1 MVMFLMSYHYHH
13 ENVIVMINK
22 YFYQSFY
29 VEPDVNDPDRE
40 AKVLDMHNTSMKFV
54 SQYLNLGC
62 RTGNVQAEEMTA
74 LVEECFPL
82 LRPFL
87 AEQRASRD
95 SNLDAGMN
103 SIDYDALSLH
113 LIILTTTDWLA
124 LFRICEL
131 EEARRGRAIRSVYL
145 Q

>member
-1 MVMFLMSYHYHH
+1 MVMFLMSYHYCH

-29 VEPDVNDPDRE
+29 VEPDVNDPDRD
-40 AKVLDMHNTSMKFV
+40 AKVLHMHDTSMKFIAR
-54 SQYLNLGC
+54 YLNLGS
-62 RTGNVQAEEMTA
+62 RTGNVQAEEMTS

-95 SNLDAGMN
+95 SSHDAEMN

-131 EEARRGRAIRSVYL
+131 EEARRGRAIR
-145 Q
+145 